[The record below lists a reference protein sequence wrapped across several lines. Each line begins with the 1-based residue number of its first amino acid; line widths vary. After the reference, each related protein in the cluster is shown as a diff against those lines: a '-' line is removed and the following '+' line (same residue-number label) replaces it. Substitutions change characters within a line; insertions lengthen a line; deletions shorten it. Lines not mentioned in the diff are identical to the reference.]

1 MATIKIKTD
10 SRQRQANRQP
20 IVLFIRYGDNNR
32 LTINTGFYVEPG
44 EDFDDTLLF
53 TGREKKCII
62 RNLKLTGILNEAQLL
77 SMEIGDK
84 FQVMD
89 KNQVKALFMER
100 CFGRKLKPKKAK
112 KATFLDYMQKYCDLK
127 SSQGTKRVYTDTI
140 RKIKS
145 FDPYCTF
152 QTMNREWLTRFEA
165 YCAQTM
171 KINAYAIHLRNIRT
185 VFNYARDE
193 EITTLYPFRKFKI
206 KHEETKKRAMPIEQ
220 LKELRDL
227 QCEDYQEKYRDMFML
242 SFYLMGIN
250 MGDLL
255 HLKKEDLVNG
265 RIEYHRAKTNKLY
278 SIKVE
283 PEAET
288 IIKKYKGKK
297 YLLNPLDHYS
307 DHLEFVR
314 HMNRELKKIG
324 SMERKGRGGKKLRE
338 PLNDQLSSYW
348 ARHTWATIA
357 AELDIPIET
366 ISRCLGHSYGSSVTN
381 IYIKFDDRKKDEA
394 NRKVLDYVKEIC
406 FN

>member
-1 MATIKIKTD
+1 
-10 SRQRQANRQP
+10 
-20 IVLFIRYGDNNR
+20 
-32 LTINTGFYVEPG
+32 
-44 EDFDDTLLF
+44 
-53 TGREKKCII
+53 
-62 RNLKLTGILNEAQLL
+62 
-77 SMEIGDK
+77 
-84 FQVMD
+84 
-89 KNQVKALFMER
+89 
-100 CFGRKLKPKKAK
+100 
-112 KATFLDYMQKYCDLK
+112 
-127 SSQGTKRVYTDTI
+127 
-140 RKIKS
+140 
-145 FDPYCTF
+145 
-152 QTMNREWLTRFEA
+152 MNREWLTRFES

-220 LKELRDL
+220 LKELRDIP
-227 QCEDYQEKYRDMFML
+227 CEEYQEKYRDMFML

-283 PEAET
+283 PEAEK
-288 IIKKYKGKK
+288 IIRKYKGKK

-324 SMERKGRGGKKLRE
+324 TMERKGRGGKKLRE

-381 IYIKFDDRKKDEA
+381 IYIKFDDRKIDEA
-394 NRKVLDYVKEIC
+394 NKKVLDYLATPFKLI
-406 FN
+406 